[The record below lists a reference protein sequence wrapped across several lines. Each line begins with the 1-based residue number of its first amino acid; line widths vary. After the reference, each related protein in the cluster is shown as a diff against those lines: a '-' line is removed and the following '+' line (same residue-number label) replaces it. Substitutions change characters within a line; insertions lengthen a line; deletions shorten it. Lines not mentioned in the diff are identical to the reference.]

1 MPEEQ
6 ALVDVL
12 KEKGKLGIDDLCLL
26 SKLPQ
31 HKAAGI
37 LLNLEFNGVLHSLPG
52 KVYQLN

>member
-12 KEKGKLGIDDLCLL
+12 KEKCKLGIDDLCLL

-31 HKAAGI
+31 HKAAGS
-37 LLNLEFNGVLHSLPG
+37 LLNLEFNGVLRSLPG

>member
-1 MPEEQ
+1 
-6 ALVDVL
+6 
-12 KEKGKLGIDDLCLL
+12 L

-31 HKAAGI
+31 HKAAGS